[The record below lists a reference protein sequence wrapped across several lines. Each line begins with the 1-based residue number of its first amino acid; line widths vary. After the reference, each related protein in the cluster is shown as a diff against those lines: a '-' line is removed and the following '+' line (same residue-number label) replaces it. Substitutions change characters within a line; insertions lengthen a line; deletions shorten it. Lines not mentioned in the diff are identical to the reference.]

1 MVRWWRLCIDLVF
14 AVVRLL
20 FGWFWIGSECLLLCG
35 WLWFLVWVIRF
46 GSLVVCL

>member
-1 MVRWWRLCIDLVF
+1 MVRWWLLCIDLVF

-35 WLWFLVWVIRF
+35 
-46 GSLVVCL
+46 VVVVSGLGD